1 MTISG
6 SKDLDHSQ
14 QASLEKAKANG
25 FGQPGVAG
33 RKKQHMNDVWE
44 QIATERLPDLV
55 KKSYDA
61 IERAL
66 ASSNPKT
73 ALDAAAK
80 LNKMTYQPDQKV
92 VVEGPDR
99 NEIQVNILNMQDSMN
114 PKELAIMD
122 MFKDVLKD
130 GLSQQ
135 ELQAAETIDAEVVE
149 EIDLDE
155 LEVPED

>member
-6 SKDLDHSQ
+6 SKNVDHSQ
-14 QASLEKAKANG
+14 NASLEKAKANG

-44 QIATERLPDLV
+44 EIATQRLPDLV
-55 KKSYDA
+55 RKSYDA

-66 ASSNPKT
+66 VSSNPKT

-99 NEIQVNILNMQDSMN
+99 NEIQVNILNMQDTLN

-122 MFKDVLKD
+122 AFKDVLKD
-130 GLSQQ
+130 GLAQQ
-135 ELQAAETIDAEVVE
+135 ELQAAETIEAEFVE
-149 EIDLDE
+149 EIDLEE
-155 LEVPED
+155 LEVSED

>member
-1 MTISG
+1 MEISG

-33 RKKQHMNDVWE
+33 RKKQNMNDTWE
-44 QIATERLPDLV
+44 EIATQRLPDLV

-66 ASSNPKT
+66 ASSNPKV
-73 ALDAAAK
+73 ALDAAHK

-99 NEIQVNILNMQDSMN
+99 NEIQVNILNMQDSLN
-114 PKELAIMD
+114 PKELALMD
-122 MFKDVLKD
+122 AFKDVLKD
-130 GLSQQ
+130 GLAQQ
-135 ELQAAETIDAEVVE
+135 ELAEAENTIDAEFVE
-149 EIDLDE
+149 EIE
-155 LEVPED
+155 E